1 MSGREIQ
8 NKLIGQGEEK
18 EAEVGA
24 LLRPSLLFFFK
35 TTGLCALSLP
45 RQMAVRNAIEHIQ
58 EIIRNTITL
67 FKTEKILTNVNWN
80 VVEEKAKIE
89 YNPVS

>member
-1 MSGREIQ
+1 
-8 NKLIGQGEEK
+8 
-18 EAEVGA
+18 
-24 LLRPSLLFFFK
+24 
-35 TTGLCALSLP
+35 
-45 RQMAVRNAIEHIQ
+45 MAVRNAIEHIQ
-58 EIIRNTITL
+58 EIILNTITL